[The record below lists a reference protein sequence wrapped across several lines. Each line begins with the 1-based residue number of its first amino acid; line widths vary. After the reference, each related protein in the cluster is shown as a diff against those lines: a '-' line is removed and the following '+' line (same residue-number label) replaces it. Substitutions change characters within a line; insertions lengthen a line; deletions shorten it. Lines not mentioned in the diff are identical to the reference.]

1 MSNKPADRPPPEQP
15 RSEPEIFS
23 PGDPRGQPNARS
35 PFDDAREDSAN
46 SAVFITVDEHGR
58 THYRTF
64 KPPGPFT
71 MGVVLTLLG
80 LAGAAILL
88 FALGFILFLIPV
100 AVISIGALAL
110 SGHLKKWWQQLERK

>member
-15 RSEPEIFS
+15 RSEPEILA
-23 PGDPRGQPNARS
+23 PGDPRGEPNARS
-35 PFDDAREDSAN
+35 PFGDADADN

-58 THYRTF
+58 THYRKIT
-64 KPPGPFT
+64 PPGPFT
-71 MGVVLTLLG
+71 MGVVLTLIG

-100 AVISIGALAL
+100 AVVTIGALAL
-110 SGHLKKWWQQLERK
+110 SGHLKKWWGQLERK